1 PWQEGLLELQRCR
14 ANFAGGCAALGS
26 LHQRAGEMRFT
37 GCEARK
43 YGGGLYVKGSLVQ
56 AGGQMA
62 VTQCHS
68 EAGGGLAAQE
78 LSTNG
83 TISLEECS
91 ASQGGGAGVTSLR
104 QGPTGRL
111 ECHGCRAQRGGCL
124 SASGVL
130 AAEGHVEAL
139 RNDGGPAVLSSGRAT
154 FGALWVS
161 QAQPPAVQVLG
172 GLLAVQELTAGP
184 SKWALELKA
193 THGAID
199 VKSANCGEV
208 DCGFHVNEKYQNA
221 TDLVR
226 PLCRAGSGIADIPSD
241 ADGWVSRGCYKCPG
255 GEFQLQQGVAAG
267 CTPCPAIWKCANK
280 KLEMPKGV
288 GWRPSTRRRA

>member
-1 PWQEGLLELQRCR
+1 MGNSLQLPLCRIAKSGLFTPAHAAKR
-14 ANFAGGCAALGS
+14 AEDCSRKRSFRPTARYSLRDAA
-26 LHQRAGEMRFT
+26 QT
-37 GCEARK
+37 EARR
-43 YGGGLYVKGSLVQ
+43 GWGVCGAPVL
-56 AGGQMA
+56 
-62 VTQCHS
+62 CPR
-68 EAGGGLAAQE
+68 
-78 LSTNG
+78 
-83 TISLEECS
+83 
-91 ASQGGGAGVTSLR
+91 GGGAGVTSLR

-130 AAEGHVEAL
+130 AAGHVEAL

-193 THGAID
+193 WRGAID

-208 DCGFHVNEKYQNA
+208 DCGFHVNEKWL
-221 TDLVR
+221 TDVSQRFEFIEGFLRFPHLR
-226 PLCRAGSGIADIPSD
+226 P
-241 ADGWVSRGCYKCPG
+241 V
-255 GEFQLQQGVAAG
+255 
-267 CTPCPAIWKCANK
+267 
-280 KLEMPKGV
+280 
-288 GWRPSTRRRA
+288 